1 MKRNA
6 IAAGLLLMIF
16 GTLMIV
22 PSLFSQFQ
30 DSSGMIRLQMVSFD
44 PLRQPS
50 LAQGPEAIDKNSLY
64 LVQFIGPVRE
74 EWKQN
79 VEQTGARLYGYIPQ
93 HAFIAH
99 IDPTSLD
106 KVRGLAFVR
115 WVGPYQPAFKVSPGL
130 AGPSLQSSEPVEVL
144 IQTLPDSDLAA
155 LEARL
160 TDMGATLHGDA
171 ANAIA
176 GYVHATLPAARLAE
190 VSGLDG
196 VIWVERYN
204 ETKVT
209 NAVGGGRIMRVN
221 EVRQSVGLFG
231 SGQIVAVA
239 DTGLDS
245 GNLNTLHPDVR
256 GRVNKG
262 YALGRP
268 DAQNWSD
275 SVGHGTHVVGSVLG
289 NGAASGSNP
298 AAHSYNGTYAG
309 TAPEARLVFQAL
321 ADDAGALRGIP
332 NDRGD
337 LMRQAYADGARI
349 HTNSW
354 GGPTGSIGDQP
365 QYGGYVFTSQ
375 QVDQAAWEHKD
386 MLILYAAG
394 NEGADTDANGVID
407 PDSIGQP
414 GTAKNIIT
422 VGASETDIGSIAN
435 VWGDSYGSPIR
446 EDRRANNPNGM
457 AAFSSRGP
465 ADDGRIKPEIVAP
478 GTFIAS
484 LRSQNFVLNDGLE
497 GDTSNYLQGALNGGT
512 SVWQLAP
519 GDGRNGSRS
528 WRQSLNG
535 NFNPGAMNAVLTPPA
550 NVLPV
555 GGAFNLSFWH
565 KYALSGNDELVLI
578 LMAPNVNGS
587 GQTLT
592 LILDVPATGT
602 QGDYVQYSRL
612 LPASISTQSGTFDT
626 RALRIGFAIYS
637 QDATYSSTWSVDD
650 LRIEGASWS
659 SLGAVG
665 QTQPGSQIDE
675 AYVMEGGTSMA
686 TPLTAGASALVREWL
701 TRSQGVANPSS
712 ALMKGILIN
721 GAADMGEGQYGGG
734 ATREIPAQR
743 PNNTSGWG
751 RVDLVQSLI
760 PGGPRKV
767 WFVDENTGIAT
778 GATGEHAITLGRAP
792 GIVSDT
798 SDGAAEN
805 TLVETPTPVAEKPAA
820 LGVHSAPSDADR
832 VLAKRE
838 PGMAASRSVPQATTQ
853 LIQNGGFET
862 NASWTMENAGY
873 SAAQHFSGTRSMGF
887 NPGVDATFYQ
897 PVAIPAGTV
906 AGTLKFAWKNIDP
919 DFLLDELD
927 VCLYT
932 ADLSDTYGC
941 SVDTYSSTG
950 TDWQQESLNIDALV
964 DQIKGKTVNVV
975 FSVTQDGLSPD
986 AAFFVDDVSFV
997 VDDGAVIPTVTRTTG
1012 PTVTRTTGPT
1022 VTRTTRPTVTTTG
1035 EPTVTTTEEPTVT
1048 TTKEPTV
1055 TTTSEPTRG
1064 GTLRVMLTWTDF
1076 PGQPASA
1083 KALVNDL
1090 DLEVI
1095 APDGT
1100 HYYGN
1105 QGVYD
1110 SGQCLRDG
1118 KFDAC
1123 NNAEGVI
1130 IPEALNGD
1138 YRVLVHGAEVA
1149 QGGQQPYAV
1158 VVSGDYARTTGTEL
1172 PPAKF
1177 LFMPMVSR

>member
-1 MKRNA
+1 MKRNI
-6 IAAGLLLMIF
+6 IAGCLLLL
-16 GTLMIV
+16 TLGAIVGV
-22 PSLFSQFQ
+22 PSLFSQSQ
-30 DSSGMIRLQMVSFD
+30 NSPEMIRLQMVSFD

-99 IDPTSLD
+99 IDPTSLEE
-106 KVRGLAFVR
+106 VRALSFVR

-130 AGPSLQSSEPVEVL
+130 AGPSLQSTEPVEVL
-144 IQTLPDSDLAA
+144 IQTLPDAGLAA
-155 LEARL
+155 LEVRL
-160 TDMGATLHGDA
+160 TEMGATLHGDA
-171 ANAIA
+171 VNAIA
-176 GYVHATLPAARLAE
+176 GYVHATLPAARLTE

-204 ETKVT
+204 ETKLT
-209 NAVGGGRIMRVN
+209 NAVGGGRIMRAN
-221 EVRQSVGLFG
+221 EARQSLGLFG

-239 DTGLDS
+239 DSGLDS

-268 DAQNWSD
+268 ETQNWSD

-289 NGAASGSNP
+289 SGAASGSNP
-298 AAHSYNGTYAG
+298 AAHTYNGTYAG
-309 TAPEARLVFQAL
+309 TAPESRLVFQAL

-332 NDRGD
+332 SDRGD

-365 QYGGYVFTSQ
+365 QYGGYVVTSQ

-394 NEGADTDANGVID
+394 NEGEDTDANGVID

-422 VGASETDIGSIAN
+422 VGASENDIGSIAN
-435 VWGDSYGSPIR
+435 TWGASYGSPIK

-484 LRSQNFVLNDGLE
+484 LRSQNFVLNDTLE
-497 GDTSNYLQGALNGGT
+497 GDTSNYQQASLNGGT

-535 NFNPGAMNAVLTPPA
+535 NFNPGAMNAVLTPPT

-565 KYALSGNDELVLI
+565 KYALAGNDELEMI
-578 LMAPNVNGS
+578 LVAPNVNGS

-592 LILDVPATGT
+592 LVLDVPATGT
-602 QGDYVQYSRL
+602 QGDYVQYSRT
-612 LPASISTQSGTFDT
+612 LPTSLSTQSGTFDT

-665 QTQPGSQIDE
+665 LTQPGSQIDD

-701 TRSQGVANPSS
+701 TRSQGIANPSS
-712 ALMKGILIN
+712 ALMKGILMN

-778 GATGEHAITLGRAP
+778 GAAGEHAITLGRAP
-792 GIVSDT
+792 GIVADAP
-798 SDGAAEN
+798 AASSEPA
-805 TLVETPTPVAEKPAA
+805 TTATPLAVKPAA
-820 LGVHSAPSDADR
+820 SRVHTAPSDAAR
-832 VLAKRE
+832 VLAERE
-838 PGMAASRSVPQATTQ
+838 PGATVSQAVPQALTQ

-862 NASWTMENAGY
+862 NGSWTMENAGY
-873 SAAQHFSGTRSMGF
+873 TSAQHFSGTRSMGF
-887 NPGVDATFYQ
+887 NPGVDAMFYQ

-941 SVDTYSSTG
+941 SVDSYSSAG
-950 TDWQQESLNIDALV
+950 TDWHQVSLNIDALV
-964 DQIKGKTVNVV
+964 DQIKGKMVNVA
-975 FSVTQDGLSPD
+975 FGVTQDNLSPD
-986 AAFFVDDVSFV
+986 AAFFVDDVTLV
-997 VDDGAVIPTVTRTTG
+997 VDDGAVVPTVTRTTG
-1012 PTVTRTTGPT
+1012 PTVTSTIGPT
-1022 VTRTTRPTVTTTG
+1022 VTRTTGPTVTTTG
-1035 EPTVTTTEEPTVT
+1035 EPTVTTTGGPTVT
-1048 TTKEPTV
+1048 A
-1055 TTTSEPTRG
+1055 TSEPTRG
-1064 GTLRVMLTWTDF
+1064 GPLRVMLTWTDF
-1076 PGQPASA
+1076 PGEPASA

-1095 APDGT
+1095 APDGI

-1130 IPEALNGD
+1130 IPQAFNGD

-1172 PPAKF
+1172 PPTKF